1 LDARVFALL
10 SAACFGINPVVL
22 KAGLGK
28 GESHMAVYAGLL
40 TGFPILFLL
49 APTLGG
55 FQWEL
60 LTWEAALYFALGGVA
75 AVFLGRM
82 TLYIGIERIGSARAS
97 TFKNAAPV
105 FTALLAMIFLA
116 ERVDGL
122 RWLGIASVTL
132 GLIMVGQKARQQT
145 VNRMTASGLIIAILS
160 AVFYGLRP
168 LFSKLG
174 LNIAPMPVTSSLVQY
189 IAAAALYTIF
199 LLATR
204 QFGSLPSRRSLTFF
218 AIGGVLQTIG
228 VIFLQ
233 YGLSQSDV
241 SAVYPV
247 SASAPLL
254 TFLLSYTLLRN
265 DERLTA
271 WDLLGTVIAVLG
283 VAVLLNA

>member
-1 LDARVFALL
+1 MDARVFALL

-28 GESHMAVYAGLL
+28 GESHMAVFVGLL
-40 TGFPILFLL
+40 TGFPILFLV
-49 APTLGG
+49 APSLGG
-55 FQWEL
+55 FQWEQV
-60 LTWEAALYFALGGVA
+60 TPQAVLYFALGGVS

-105 FTALLAMIFLA
+105 FTSLLAIVFLG
-116 ERVDGL
+116 ELVDGW
-122 RWLGIASVTL
+122 RWLGVAAVTI

-145 VNRMTASGLIIAILS
+145 VNRLTASGLIIAILS

-189 IAAAALYTIF
+189 ASATLLYTIF
-199 LLATR
+199 LLAIGQLR
-204 QFGSLPSRRSLTFF
+204 NFPNRRSVLFF
-218 AIGGVLQTIG
+218 AVGGILQTSG
-228 VIFLQ
+228 VILLQ
-233 YGLSQSDV
+233 YGLNQADV
-241 SAVYPV
+241 SAAYPL

-254 TFLLSYTLLRN
+254 TFFLSYTLLN
-265 DERLTA
+265 NSERLTI
-271 WDLLGTVIAVLG
+271 WDLLGTVIAVSG
-283 VAVLLNA
+283 VAVLLFE

>member
-1 LDARVFALL
+1 MDARVFALL

-28 GESHMAVYAGLL
+28 GESHMAVYVGLL
-40 TGFPILFLL
+40 TGFPILFAL

-60 LTWEAALYFALGGVA
+60 VTWQAILFFALGGVA

-97 TFKNAAPV
+97 TFKNAAPMFTSVLAVV
-105 FTALLAMIFLA
+105 FLGEVITGF
-116 ERVDGL
+116 
-122 RWLGIASVTL
+122 RWLGVLAVTL
-132 GLIMVGQKARQQT
+132 GLIMVGQRARQSDTNRLT
-145 VNRMTASGLIIAILS
+145 VSGLIIAISS

-174 LNIAPMPVTSSLVQY
+174 LNLAPMPMTSSLVQY
-189 IAAAALYTIF
+189 VAATLLYTLF
-199 LLATR
+199 LLFTR
-204 QFGSLPSRRSLTFF
+204 QFRTLPNRRSVMYFV
-218 AIGGVLQTIG
+218 IGGVLQTFG

-233 YGLSQSDV
+233 YALNQSDV
-241 SAVYPV
+241 SAVYPI

-254 TFLLSYTLLRN
+254 TFLLSYTWLRN
-265 DERLTA
+265 AERLTV
-271 WDLLGTVIAVLG
+271 WDLLGTVIAVTG
-283 VAVLLNA
+283 VAVLLYG